1 MLWDLSGDY
10 SNDSPSFPRLY
21 RSHYSLLKWVKC
33 WCQTKGRPSK
43 KTLPG
48 IKKEADVLP
57 DALVFLKFDKE
68 VLQGHDQGMLNSTT
82 ALKKKT
88 VCLPLSAS
96 AVSSPVLS
104 TPTLLNVPKW
114 TSRRRQFRSVKVCV
128 GGCGCSL
135 QCVYGSSLWAGK
147 IFSPDVSQLVDRL
160 CCTGLSWISQRSVLA
175 HFQSEILSPVSQR

>member
-1 MLWDLSGDY
+1 MLMPDKRSTFKKNPPWNKKRSWRSPGCSCVFEIWQGGFARAWSGY
-10 SNDSPSFPRLY
+10 VKFHNSF
-21 RSHYSLLKWVKC
+21 
-33 WCQTKGRPSK
+33 
-43 KTLPG
+43 
-48 IKKEADVLP
+48 
-57 DALVFLKFDKE
+57 
-68 VLQGHDQGMLNSTT
+68 
-82 ALKKKT
+82 KKKT